1 MGTKSVHCLG
11 ARCSGL
17 GGTRAWSPS
26 GLRVIPGG
34 YVDSMSGETSAPQD
48 SAWSNQETV
57 KPQSQCWRLD
67 ARTLTL
73 LAQDPV
79 WVSFVSKLRAG
90 QPSDPRE
97 AAYELLGRRL
107 RHVDVTWATK
117 AEATSALC
125 VNMGGGIPF
134 PIIEVIV
141 EAAGHAQSS

>member
-1 MGTKSVHCLG
+1 
-11 ARCSGL
+11 
-17 GGTRAWSPS
+17 
-26 GLRVIPGG
+26 
-34 YVDSMSGETSAPQD
+34 MSGETSAQD
-48 SAWSNQETV
+48 SVSSNQEAV
-57 KPQSQCWRLD
+57 EPQSQCWRLD
-67 ARTLTL
+67 AHTLTL

-107 RHVDVTWATK
+107 HHIDVTWATR
-117 AEATSALC
+117 ADARSALC
-125 VNMGGGIPF
+125 QNMGGGIPF

>member
-1 MGTKSVHCLG
+1 
-11 ARCSGL
+11 
-17 GGTRAWSPS
+17 
-26 GLRVIPGG
+26 
-34 YVDSMSGETSAPQD
+34 MSGETSAQD
-48 SAWSNQETV
+48 SVSSNQEAV
-57 KPQSQCWRLD
+57 EPQSQCWRLD
-67 ARTLTL
+67 AHTLTL

-107 RHVDVTWATK
+107 RHIDVTWATK